1 MARILVIDDE
11 PGICR
16 AFEKHFEKLGH
27 EVRVSSRAETA
38 LKLAEVFAPDLII
51 LDVRLPGMSGIEA
64 LGRLRPM
71 DPTVPIIV
79 VTAYGTM
86 ETAVEAVRRG
96 AYDYI
101 LKPLDLAAMGEVID
115 HALESRRLA
124 EEIVIGVRPLAVT
137 PPPVPDAPREGYAP
151 LLGRTP
157 AMQEVFKSIGAA
169 SLSDAPVLIVGESG
183 TGKEMTARAIHYSS
197 ARADQPFEPLNCG
210 AVPVGR
216 LLREVFG
223 VEGGEGRLRRAG
235 GGTLYLGEAH
245 ALAPAAQAELAR
257 YLAEGTGSSVGG
269 GDREPAKARVMGA
282 MNRDPETE
290 VSEGRLREDL
300 FYRLG
305 VVTIRIPPLRERA
318 ADIPLL
324 TGRFLGARGP
334 DRAPITKEALRM
346 VLSYS
351 WPGNV
356 TELRNAVEHAIVM
369 ARGEAILPE
378 HLPEHVR
385 HGADRQ
391 PEADDDRIRSIV
403 DAALSGGVSDG
414 EVFQAVMDRFEAPL
428 IAAVL
433 ERTGG
438 NQVKAA
444 KLLGI
449 HRTTLRT
456 KIQKHGL

>member
-16 AFEKHFEKLGH
+16 AFEKHFQKQGH

-38 LKLAEVFAPDLII
+38 LKLAEAFAPDLII

-64 LGRLRPM
+64 LGRLRPL

-101 LKPLDLAAMGEVID
+101 LKPLDLAVMTEVVTR
-115 HALESRRLA
+115 ALESRRLA
-124 EEIVIGVRPLAVT
+124 EEIVIGARPVAVT
-137 PPPVPDAPREGYAP
+137 PPPVPCAPREGYAP

-157 AMQEVFKSIGAA
+157 SMQGVFKNIGAA

-183 TGKEMTARAIHYSS
+183 TGKELTARAIHYSS
-197 ARADQPFEPLNCG
+197 ARADQPFEPVNCG
-210 AVPVGR
+210 AVPEGR

-223 VEGGEGRLRRAG
+223 TEGSAGRLLRAG
-235 GGTLYLGEAH
+235 AGTLFLDEAH

-257 YLAEGTGSSVGG
+257 YLEDGTSTPVGG
-269 GDREPAKARVMGA
+269 GERVPAAARVIGA
-282 MNRDPETE
+282 TNRDPEEE
-290 VSEGRLREDL
+290 VKEGRFREDL

-324 TGRFLGARGP
+324 TGRFLAARGP
-334 DRAPITKEALRM
+334 DRAPITKEALRS
-346 VLSYS
+346 VLSYT

-356 TELRNAVEHAIVM
+356 TELRNAIEHAVVM

-385 HGADRQ
+385 RGAGGR
-391 PEADDDRIRSIV
+391 PEADDDRIRGIIDS
-403 DAALSGGVSDG
+403 ALNGGVPEG
-414 EVFQAVMDRFEAPL
+414 EVFQAVMDRFEVPL
-428 IAAVL
+428 LAAVL

-438 NQVKAA
+438 NQAKAA
-444 KLLGI
+444 KLLGM

-456 KIQKHGL
+456 KIQKHNL